1 MALICRQF
9 EFNLSRPLV
18 MGIINV
24 TPDSFSDGGQ
34 FRQRDAA
41 LKQIEQL
48 IAQGADILDIGGE
61 STRPGAE
68 EVSLDEEL
76 SRVMPVLEALTD
88 CPIPISIDTYKP
100 ELMSQAIQ
108 AGVSLVNDVNALQA
122 PGALALV
129 AQSDVA
135 ICMMHKQGTPLT
147 MQQKPNYNHIVSE
160 VSTFLQQRI
169 KQAQQL
175 GISLSRIII
184 DPGFGF
190 GKTQQHNVELLRE
203 FSHFSALGVTLLAGI
218 SRKSMLGNIVQRPAE
233 QRVAASIAAALIAVQ
248 NGAHIVRVHDV
259 AATVDA
265 LKVWCAIQE
274 LDW

>member
-1 MALICRQF
+1 
-9 EFNLSRPLV
+9 
-18 MGIINV
+18 
-24 TPDSFSDGGQ
+24 
-34 FRQRDAA
+34 
-41 LKQIEQL
+41 
-48 IAQGADILDIGGE
+48 
-61 STRPGAE
+61 
-68 EVSLDEEL
+68 
-76 SRVMPVLEALTD
+76 
-88 CPIPISIDTYKP
+88 
-100 ELMSQAIQ
+100 MSQAIQ